1 MLNFGPMLLTDTHA
15 HLYSQKFDNDRDIMV
30 QRAVDAG
37 VGRIFLPAIDS
48 ESHNNLI
55 KLADSRP
62 DVFFPMMG
70 LHPTSVDPQTIENE
84 LKEVERLHG
93 ERRFVAVGEI
103 GIDLYW
109 DKTQLELQE
118 QVFEKQVDMAMELGL
133 PVVIHSRSAF
143 DECYKIIRNKQD
155 GTLKGVFH
163 CFSDG
168 IEEAEKVIGLG
179 GFWMGIGGVLTFKNS
194 GLDKVVEK
202 FGMEHFV
209 LETDAPYLA
218 PVPYR
223 GKRNESAYIVDI
235 ARKMAEIKNCPVE
248 EVAAITTENS
258 RRLFGI

>member
-1 MLNFGPMLLTDTHA
+1 
-15 HLYSQKFDNDRDIMV
+15 
-30 QRAVDAG
+30 
-37 VGRIFLPAIDS
+37 
-48 ESHNNLI
+48 
-55 KLADSRP
+55 
-62 DVFFPMMG
+62 
-70 LHPTSVDPQTIENE
+70 
-84 LKEVERLHG
+84 
-93 ERRFVAVGEI
+93 
-103 GIDLYW
+103 
-109 DKTQLELQE
+109 
-118 QVFEKQVDMAMELGL
+118 MELGL